1 MAVYD
6 TRSDITRPM
15 YMQRKLRIILCILLL
30 LSLARAATAQR
41 IQGSVVLPDSVTPA
55 PGVIILAFGPAGNA
69 LGQTLSREDGS
80 FTMLLAAPGK
90 VDLRALRIGQRP
102 TEFPGLAVDSGQT
115 TTARF
120 VLVNA
125 PLPLAS
131 VGVRK
136 RTSCRIR
143 PDSGELVA
151 RLWQEARKALMATQ
165 LTQSDASLIATVTT
179 FDRSEDLSGS
189 VTLGEHVQTRT
200 GPTRKPFASRPA
212 DSLAKFG
219 YATVTHTSTTFIAPD
234 AEVLLSESFAGAHCV
249 YVAPAPKDHPEWIGI
264 GFSPTNDNLGFV
276 DIEGTLWLDRASA
289 ELRTLEYRYVGLVK
303 SVADANPGGTVKF
316 VRLASGIW
324 FVSGWN
330 IRMPL
335 MTEVRDD
342 LNTTAW
348 KFGAQRSFLDGVQVT
363 GGSVRSITQ
372 AGAMLY
378 STGDA
383 DDGQLGAAADSSQ
396 ASTAMCPNAGDTTAL
411 ALLHGVVVDD
421 LKEPVVGAMVAL
433 SWQIPTKCAIDG
445 SCTFQAHSAAVI
457 TSGAGWWY
465 TCGIARTYP
474 VSIRANIGSRW
485 SRTTTLVVPVDHAVA
500 RVDLVVPRK

>member
-1 MAVYD
+1 ML
-6 TRSDITRPM
+6 T
-15 YMQRKLRIILCILLL
+15 QRTLRVILCA
-30 LSLARAATAQR
+30 LSWLSFARAAAAQR
-41 IQGSVVLPDSVTPA
+41 IQGSVTLPDSVTPA
-55 PGVIILAFGPAGNA
+55 PGVIVLAYGAAGTP

-80 FTMLLAAPGK
+80 FTLVLTAAGT

-102 TEFPGLAVDSGQT
+102 TVLPSLAVDAGQV
-115 TTARF
+115 TTARI
-120 VLVNA
+120 VLTNA
-125 PLPLAS
+125 PLPLSS

-143 PDSGELVA
+143 PDSGQLVA
-151 RLWQEARKALMATQ
+151 QLWQEARKALLATQ

-179 FDRSEDLSGS
+179 FDRAEDLSGS
-189 VTLGEHVQTRT
+189 TSMGEHVRTRT
-200 GPTRKPFASRPA
+200 GPTRKPFASRAA

-219 YATVTHTSTTFIAPD
+219 YATATHTSTTFIAPD
-234 AEVLLSESFAGAHCV
+234 ADVLLSESFAGVHCV
-249 YVAPAPKDHPEWIGI
+249 YVAPAPKEHREWIGI

-276 DIEGTLWLDRASA
+276 DIEGTLWLDRTTA

-303 SVADANPGGTVKF
+303 KVADANPGGTVQF
-316 VRLASGIW
+316 VRLPSGIW
-324 FVSGWN
+324 FVNAWQ

-348 KFGAQRSFLDGVQVT
+348 KFGAQRSVLDGVQVT

-383 DDGQLGAAADSSQ
+383 DDGQLGAATDSSQ
-396 ASTAMCPNAGDTTAL
+396 ATATMCPNAGDTTAL

-421 LKEPVVGAMVAL
+421 QKEPVVGAKVAL
-433 SWQIPTKCAIDG
+433 SWQIPTKCGFDG
-445 SCTFQAHSAAVI
+445 SCTFEQHDAGVI

-465 TCGIARTYP
+465 TCGIARAFP
-474 VSIRANIGSRW
+474 VSIRANIGNRW
-485 SRTTTLVVPVDHAVA
+485 SRTTTLVVPVDRAVA
-500 RVDLVVPRK
+500 RVDLVVPRN

>member
-1 MAVYD
+1 MLA
-6 TRSDITRPM
+6 SLP
-15 YMQRKLRIILCILLL
+15 
-30 LSLARAATAQR
+30 LARATEAQR
-41 IQGSVVLPDSVTPA
+41 IQGSVMLPDSVTPA
-55 PGVIILAFGPAGNA
+55 PGVIILAFGPAGAA

-80 FTMLLAAPGK
+80 FALQLTAPGS

-102 TEFPGLAVDSGQT
+102 TVVSALSVESGQT
-115 TTARF
+115 ITARI

-143 PDSGELVA
+143 PDSGQLVA
-151 RLWQEARKALMATQ
+151 ELWQEARKALLATQ

-189 VTLGEHVQTRT
+189 IPLGEHVQTRT

-219 YATVTHTSTTFIAPD
+219 YATATHTTTTFIAPD
-234 AEVLLSESFAGAHCV
+234 ADVLLSESFAGAHCV

-289 ELRTLEYRYVGLVK
+289 ELRTLDYRYVGLVK
-303 SVADANPGGTVKF
+303 KVADANPGGTVQF
-316 VRLASGIW
+316 VRLPSGIW
-324 FVSGWN
+324 FVNAWH

-348 KFGAQRSFLDGVQVT
+348 KFGAQRTVLDGVQVT
-363 GGSVRSITQ
+363 GGSVRSISQ
-372 AGAMLY
+372 AGATLY

-383 DDGQLGAAADSSQ
+383 DDAQLGPAADSAQ
-396 ASTAMCPNAGDTTAL
+396 AFATMCPNAGDTTAL

-421 LKEPVVGAMVAL
+421 AKEPVVGATVGL
-433 SWQIPTKCAIDG
+433 TWQIPTKCAMDG
-445 SCTFQAHSAAVI
+445 SCTFQAHSAGVI

-465 TCGIARTYP
+465 TCGIGRAYP
-474 VSIRANIGSRW
+474 VSIRANLGGRW